1 MCMGACVCVLD
12 SCCDKYVFFFFLQ
25 CLGIWVCTYNFGC
38 RVYSKNWL
46 DKSSCCQ
53 ICAFSL
59 KCKSCLY
66 SAATCGLIGQPF
78 ILSLQAF
85 LNIPVSLFLSPFC
98 LLGSFLPSG
107 LPFAILSVLSCIQF
121 LISLSLSLCVPLLC
135 ASHSHLLVWLR
146 LRHPRGH
153 VFSIY
158 YKAKEGRE
166 EWANEGGWNRGT
178 EIHTAYPSLGRQHR
192 SERNSRAN
200 KKRLNTSESFK
211 TTTETVLQRGNKYL
225 FAYSGHFCN

>member
-1 MCMGACVCVLD
+1 MKEYKEEENCFVPTCAWEYVSVSSIHAVISKC
-12 SCCDKYVFFFFLQ
+12 VFFWQ
-25 CLGIWVCTYNFGC
+25 CLGIWVCTYNLGC
-38 RVYSKNWL
+38 RVYY
-46 DKSSCCQ
+46 KSSCCQ

-59 KCKSCLY
+59 KCKNCLY
-66 SAATCGLIGQPF
+66 RAATCGLIGQPF

-98 LLGSFLPSG
+98 LLGSFRPSC

-135 ASHSHLLVWLR
+135 ASLWLLFLSPSPSHSHLLVWLR

-153 VFSIY
+153 VFSVY

-178 EIHTAYPSLGRQHR
+178 EIHTA
-192 SERNSRAN
+192 
-200 KKRLNTSESFK
+200 
-211 TTTETVLQRGNKYL
+211 
-225 FAYSGHFCN
+225 